1 MKYKTIDQISIH
13 VMYIT
18 IIIILI
24 LLVAWRQSVVRKWEK
39 RAFKTL
45 ELYHEVCEKHNEY
58 IKYIP

>member
-1 MKYKTIDQISIH
+1 MKDKTIDQIITH

-24 LLVAWRQSVVRKWEK
+24 IFLVWRQSRVVKWEK

-45 ELYHEVCEKHNEY
+45 ELYHEICEKHNEEA
-58 IKYIP
+58 KYIP